1 MISVGIIDDQSLV
14 RQGLVAL
21 LAHAPDIR
29 ITFDSAGGEEAIRL
43 AASHQPDVILM
54 DLRMPE
60 FDGVALLQEFRA
72 KALTS
77 RVIILTTFDD
87 DQALLQAAALGSR
100 GFMLKDV
107 TFESLLNGIRQVA
120 AGGTLVRPALTTR
133 VSQTIREMRRA
144 DDAAAKH
151 RATVHLTDRELEVL
165 RMLAGGFTNREIGS
179 ALNLS
184 EGTIKNHVSAVLE
197 KLNVRDRTRAVL
209 RAVDEGLI

>member
-1 MISVGIIDDQSLV
+1 MISVGIVDDQSLV

-29 ITFDSAGGEEAIRL
+29 ISFDSAGGEEAIRL
-43 AASHQPDVILM
+43 AAAHRPDVILM

-60 FDGVALLQEFRA
+60 FDGVALLREFRA

-151 RATVHLTDRELEVL
+151 RVNVHLTDRELEVL

>member
-1 MISVGIIDDQSLV
+1 
-14 RQGLVAL
+14 
-21 LAHAPDIR
+21 
-29 ITFDSAGGEEAIRL
+29 
-43 AASHQPDVILM
+43 M

-60 FDGVALLQEFRA
+60 FDGVELLREFRA

-107 TFESLLNGIRQVA
+107 TFESLLTGIRQVA

-133 VSQTIREMRRA
+133 VSQTIREMRRG

-151 RATVHLTDRELEVL
+151 RANVHLTDRELEVL

-209 RAVDEGLI
+209 RAVDDGLI

>member
-43 AASHQPDVILM
+43 AASHRPDVILM

-120 AGGTLVRPALTTR
+120 AGGTLVRPALTAR

-151 RATVHLTDRELEVL
+151 RANVHLTDRELEVL

>member
-1 MISVGIIDDQSLV
+1 VISVGIIDDQSLV

-29 ITFDSAGGEEAIRL
+29 VAFDSAGGEEAIRL
-43 AASHQPDVILM
+43 AATHRPDVILL

-60 FDGVALLQEFRA
+60 FDGVALLGEFRA
-72 KALTS
+72 KALPC

-107 TFESLLNGIRQVA
+107 TFDSLLDGIRHVA
-120 AGGTLVRPALTTR
+120 AGGTLVRPAVTTR
-133 VSQTIREMRRA
+133 VSQTIREMRESTAQARG
-144 DDAAAKH
+144 H
-151 RATVHLTDRELEVL
+151 TPTHLTDRELEVL
-165 RMLAGGFTNREIGS
+165 RLLAGGFTNREIGT
-179 ALNLS
+179 AMNLA

-197 KLNVRDRTRAVL
+197 KLGVRDRTRAVL